1 VGPAVDDSAILMHPE
16 MILMRRVLV
25 GVVVLMSCFAQAQQ
39 NKPMTLK
46 EVLLEQLRSTHNKA
60 EWFVPA
66 NTAVAGLTPAQA
78 SWTDKS
84 GNHSVGQL
92 ANHLVFWDRESLA
105 KFKGEKPAK
114 FDGNNDETFNDFD
127 AKSWAKTVTDLD
139 AVMTEWETAV
149 AAADDAKISL
159 WASRIAHVGTHNAYH
174 IGQMVY
180 VRKLQGVWDPAKGVK

>member
-1 VGPAVDDSAILMHPE
+1 MK
-16 MILMRRVLV
+16 RVMVCLV
-25 GVVVLMSCFAQAQQ
+25 LCLSSFAHAQEQ
-39 NKPMTLK
+39 KAMTLK
-46 EVLLEQLRSTHNKA
+46 SVLLEQLRSTHNKA

-92 ANHLVFWDRESLA
+92 ANHLLFWDRESLA
-105 KFKGEKPAK
+105 KFKGEKPEK
-114 FDGNNDETFNDFD
+114 FDGNNDETFNNFD
-127 AKSWAKTVTDLD
+127 EKSWNTTVTQLD
-139 AVMTEWETAV
+139 AVLTEWEKAV
-149 AAADDAKISL
+149 EAADDKKIAE
-159 WASRIAHVGTHNAYH
+159 WASTIAHVGTHNAYH

>member
-1 VGPAVDDSAILMHPE
+1 
-16 MILMRRVLV
+16 MRRGLV
-25 GVVVLMSCFAQAQQ
+25 CLIASLSLLAQVARAQQ
-39 NKPMTLK
+39 EKPMTLK
-46 EVLLEQLRSTHNKA
+46 EVLVEQLRSTHNKA

-66 NTAVAGLTPAQA
+66 NTAVAGMTPAQA

-105 KFKGEKPAK
+105 RFKGEKPEK
-114 FDGNNDETFNDFD
+114 FDGNNDETFNNFD
-127 AKSWAKTVTDLD
+127 AKSWAKTVADLD
-139 AVMTEWETAV
+139 AVMTEWEKAV
-149 AAADDAKISL
+149 EAADDAKVAL

>member
-1 VGPAVDDSAILMHPE
+1 
-16 MILMRRVLV
+16 MRLFLV
-25 GVVVLMSCFAQAQQ
+25 GVVLSLSTLASAQTE
-39 NKPMTLK
+39 KPMTLK
-46 EVLLEQLRSTHNKA
+46 AVLLEQLRSTHNKA

-105 KFKGEKPAK
+105 RFKGEKPAK
-114 FDGNNDETFNDFD
+114 VDGKNDETFNDFD
-127 AKSWAKTVTDLD
+127 AKSWDQTVKQLD
-139 AVMTEWETAV
+139 QVMTEWEQAV
-149 AAADDAKISL
+149 ESADDAKIAL

-180 VRKLQGVWDPAKGVK
+180 VRKLQGVWDPDKGVK

>member
-1 VGPAVDDSAILMHPE
+1 MK
-16 MILMRRVLV
+16 RVLLGLV
-25 GVVVLMSCFAQAQQ
+25 MLFVASSGFAVAQSE
-39 NKPMTLK
+39 KPMTLK
-46 EVLLEQLRSTHNKA
+46 AVLLEQLRTTHNKA
-60 EWFVPA
+60 DWFVPA

-114 FDGNNDETFNDFD
+114 FDGNNDETFNHFD
-127 AKSWAKTVTDLD
+127 AKSWNDTVKQLD
-139 AVMTEWETAV
+139 QVMTAWEQAV
-149 AAADDAKISL
+149 ESADDAKISV
-159 WASRIAHVGTHNAYH
+159 WASTIAHVGTHNAYH

-180 VRKLQGVWDPAKGVK
+180 VRKLQGVWDPSKGVK

>member
-1 VGPAVDDSAILMHPE
+1 MK
-16 MILMRRVLV
+16 RVLV
-25 GVVVLMSCFAQAQQ
+25 GFVFSLVALSSLAFAQEQAQ
-39 NKPMTLK
+39 KPMTLK
-46 EVLLEQLRSTHNKA
+46 AVLLEQLRSTHNKA

-92 ANHLVFWDRESLA
+92 ANHLVFWNRESLA

-114 FDGNNDETFNDFD
+114 FDGNNEETFNNFD
-127 AKSWAKTVTDLD
+127 EKSWNDTVKQLD
-139 AVMTEWETAV
+139 QVMTDWEQAV
-149 AAADDAKISL
+149 ESADDAKIAL
-159 WASRIAHVGTHNAYH
+159 WASTIAHVGTHNAYH

-180 VRKLQGVWDPAKGVK
+180 VRKLQGVWDPNKGVK

>member
-1 VGPAVDDSAILMHPE
+1 
-16 MILMRRVLV
+16 MRLFLV
-25 GVVVLMSCFAQAQQ
+25 GMVLSLSTLASAQTE
-39 NKPMTLK
+39 KPMTLK
-46 EVLLEQLRSTHNKA
+46 AVLLEQLKSTHNKA

-114 FDGNNDETFNDFD
+114 FDGNNDETFNSFD
-127 AKSWAKTVTDLD
+127 AKSWGETVKQLD
-139 AVMTEWETAV
+139 QVMTEWEQAV
-149 AAADDAKISL
+149 AAADDAKIAL

-180 VRKLQGVWDPAKGVK
+180 VRKLQRVWDPDKGVK

>member
-1 VGPAVDDSAILMHPE
+1 
-16 MILMRRVLV
+16 MRRVLV
-25 GVVVLMSCFAQAQQ
+25 GVVLSLSTLTFAQQQ
-39 NKPMTLK
+39 KPMTLK
-46 EVLLEQLRSTHNKA
+46 AVLLEQLRSTHNKA

-127 AKSWAKTVTDLD
+127 AANWSKTVHDLD
-139 AVMTEWETAV
+139 AVLTALEDLV
-149 AAADDAKISL
+149 ANSDDATLAKF
-159 WASRIAHVGTHNAYH
+159 APTIAHISTHNAYH
-174 IGQMVY
+174 TGQILY
-180 VRKLQGVWDPAKGVK
+180 VRKLQGSWNPDNGVK